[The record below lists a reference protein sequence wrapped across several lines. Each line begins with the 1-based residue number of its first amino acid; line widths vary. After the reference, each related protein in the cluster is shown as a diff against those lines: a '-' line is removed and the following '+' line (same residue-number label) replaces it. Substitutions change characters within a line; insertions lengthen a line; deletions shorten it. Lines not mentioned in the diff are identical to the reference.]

1 MKTTIK
7 IFAGIIAI
15 LVLLSLYA
23 HTLHPVF
30 FMKENQPVEYNLEKF
45 NDALPVSFKSG
56 KETLKG
62 RIVSNATE
70 GSKVP
75 LIIFATGSGDG
86 SYATNYTAFVEYF
99 FESNFPLDSIAIFYF
114 DKRGVGESEGKW
126 FTADFE
132 QRAKDVKAAAEFAV
146 GLDFVDKERITVI
159 GHSQGGWIAQMCMAL
174 YPDVFHSGISLAGP
188 SFSVKQQIS
197 NEFSS
202 EFICDKGV
210 TKAEGMKK
218 GISKE
223 SWVSTIMKLF
233 PLNKGWVQYNNIKHF
248 EATPY
253 IESINKPFLF
263 VFAENDALVDIEDSL
278 IALDTIF
285 EKNLPENLKVLV
297 IENAMHSFRIGDFC
311 NHYSVN
317 RNDYSPKLRTAIR
330 DWVL

>member
-1 MKTTIK
+1 MKTLIK
-7 IFAGIIAI
+7 ILGSLIGI

-30 FMKENQPVEYNLEKF
+30 FMKENQPVVYNLDKF
-45 NDALPVSFKSG
+45 NDAMPVSFKSG

-62 RIVSNATE
+62 HIVTKAAE
-70 GSKVP
+70 DSKVP

-99 FESNFPLDSIAIFYF
+99 FESNVTLDSIALFYF

-132 QRAKDVKAAAEFAV
+132 QRAEDVKAAAEFAS
-146 GLDFVDKERITVI
+146 GLDFVDKDRITVI
-159 GHSQGGWIAQMCMAL
+159 GHSQGGWIAQMCLAL
-174 YPDVFHSGISLAGP
+174 YPDLFHSGISLAGP

-202 EFICDKGV
+202 EFICDKGI

-223 SWVSTIMKLF
+223 RWVSTVMRLF
-233 PLNKGWVQYNNIKHF
+233 PLDKGWVQYNAIKHF

-253 IESINKPFLF
+253 IENIQKPFLF

-278 IALDTIF
+278 LALDAIF
-285 EKNLPENLKVLV
+285 ENNIPGNMEVLV
-297 IENAMHSFRIGDFC
+297 IENAMHSFRIGEFC
-311 NHYSVN
+311 DHYSGK
-317 RNDYSPKLRTAIR
+317 RNDYAPKLKTAIR
-330 DWVL
+330 NWVL